1 MKEPLLFP
9 PHIQVSKWLK
19 DLIVEMMT
27 IDEFKRIGIK
37 QVLEIVQ
44 KNSKEMDLEW
54 FEWAYTVSIYFY
66 WAILIHLCSLGP
78 VRIYHHYF
86 FIELYSIIHNFFS
99 F

>member
-1 MKEPLLFP
+1 MKEPLVFP

-44 KNSKEMDLEW
+44 KNSKEMDLE
-54 FEWAYTVSIYFY
+54 
-66 WAILIHLCSLGP
+66 
-78 VRIYHHYF
+78 
-86 FIELYSIIHNFFS
+86 
-99 F
+99 